1 MARHGT
7 PTQREGHSAL
17 RAGTL
22 PAMLKPP
29 SLPAGARRILELAKH
44 DRAAARD
51 ALAALPIDEQ
61 VALICESPVRRRAEL
76 LALVSAPEEVIPRI
90 PPAELCFVAKA
101 VGLSD
106 AGWLLEHASEEQI
119 ATAIDLDAWSALVPD
134 RSRLDEW
141 LAALRD
147 AGDETL
153 LRAAHGLD
161 FELLVLALRARLS
174 VFQGGKEDDWETP
187 PGSLTIDGQFHLV
200 PTRSGDDLEDVIGL
214 LSALFSRDYWFYHRL
229 LQAVSIDLES
239 ETEESA
245 LRWRSGRLQ
254 DLGFPPLEDAKRIY
268 SFVRKEQL
276 AKLPS
281 EPRTLE
287 VGEWPLPVWLPSLP
301 AAGDTQHLLF
311 RAMAALGEEE
321 RRPLLFAFLA
331 LANRVA
337 VADEM
342 PLGDAET
349 LPAATEKAARV
360 ASLGLSH
367 LARENAVEPAFLL
380 RRVPLER
387 LFVVGANLE
396 GRAMVRSRTDEGP
409 AEATPPRAPTD
420 PSDPNR
426 L

>member
-1 MARHGT
+1 MPEQTTR
-7 PTQREGHSAL
+7 

-22 PAMLKPP
+22 PPMQSPP
-29 SLPAGARRILELAKH
+29 MLPAGARRILELAKR
-44 DRAAARD
+44 DRVAART
-51 ALAALPIDEQ
+51 ALAALPIEEQ
-61 VALICESPVRRRAEL
+61 VALICESPVPRRAEL
-76 LALVSAPEEVIPRI
+76 LGLVSAPEEVIPRI

-106 AGWLLEHASEEQI
+106 AGWLLEHATEEQI
-119 ATAIDLDAWSALVPD
+119 ATAIDLDAWNALVPD
-134 RSRLDEW
+134 RGRLDEW
-141 LAALRD
+141 LAALAS
-147 AGDETL
+147 AGEETM
-153 LRAAHGLD
+153 LRAARGLD
-161 FELLVLALRARLS
+161 FELLVLLLRERLD
-174 VFQGGKEDDWETP
+174 VFLGGREDDWETP
-187 PGSLTIDGQFHLV
+187 AGSLTIDGQFHLV
-200 PTRSGDDLEDVIGL
+200 PRRSGDDLEDVLGL
-214 LSALFSRDYWFYHRL
+214 LATLFQEDYWFYHRL
-229 LQAVSIDLES
+229 LQGVLGELEI
-239 ETEESA
+239 ETEEAA

-281 EPRTLE
+281 GPRALE
-287 VGEWPLPVWLPSLP
+287 VGEWPLPVWMPSLP
-301 AAGDTQHLLF
+301 AGTEAEHLLF
-311 RAMAALGEEE
+311 RAFARLGDEE

-337 VADEM
+337 VADAM

-360 ASLGLSH
+360 ASLGLAH
-367 LARENAVEPAFLL
+367 LARENSLEPAELL

-396 GRAMVRSRTDEGP
+396 GSAVVRSRTDEGP
-409 AEATPPRAPTD
+409 AEATPPRAPAD
-420 PSDPNR
+420 PSDPKR